1 MVVACGRAGRGARQE
16 GYGDRQGAV
25 PRHVRPPFPAAQRT
39 SSRCQSLYCRQCQ
52 SGLLT
57 RVSLRNAQVK
67 VIKEQLLEF
76 SGVVEQDEKVAT
88 RAALRDDERGLF

>member
-1 MVVACGRAGRGARQE
+1 
-16 GYGDRQGAV
+16 
-25 PRHVRPPFPAAQRT
+25 
-39 SSRCQSLYCRQCQ
+39 
-52 SGLLT
+52 
-57 RVSLRNAQVK
+57 